1 VIRIKVYNVLLLE
14 AEYRK
19 VLPVVRAFAKK
30 GHNVYTVSLN
40 KFSIGG
46 SSKYVKKNYF
56 VEQLTVQNVL
66 EIVEKHNIDVI
77 IPSNEKSVEL
87 LSSNEDKF
95 TVPLVTPS
103 MESYLICRDKLK
115 TIQFAEK
122 LGVRVPKTFTFKDY
136 EDFKDHFHEIDVS
149 PLVLKPKSSA
159 GSRGLLYIDNKEQLL
174 NTLTKD
180 YIDKYGFPI
189 IQERIPSGGRP
200 VGSSFLYYDGQ
211 EVLCFCHQRLRE
223 YPPSGGPSTLAI
235 SIYDQKALDIGRKLL
250 SNLKWNGLAMVE
262 FKEDP
267 RTSELVLMEI
277 NPRMWGTIGLA
288 IFSGADFTDAIVK
301 VFLENVDPND
311 VDKEYKSG
319 CYFRWVFPGDI
330 MSIMLSKNLTAGQKF
345 RELFRRYD
353 NVTYQIAEKGDVKPI
368 FAMLMYSIA
377 KQFGHIIQ

>member
-1 VIRIKVYNVLLLE
+1 LLE

-40 KFSIGG
+40 RFSIGG
-46 SSKYVKKNYF
+46 SSKYVSKNYF
-56 VEQLTVQNVL
+56 LKELTPENVL
-66 EIVEKHNIDVI
+66 EIAERHNIDVI

-87 LSSNEDKF
+87 LSFNREKF
-95 TVPLVTPS
+95 DIPLITPS
-103 MESYLICRDKLK
+103 IESYLICRDKLK

-122 LGVRVPKTFTFKDY
+122 LGVRVPKTFTFKNY
-136 EDFKDHFHEIDVS
+136 EDFIEHFEQIDVS
-149 PLVLKPKSSA
+149 PLVIKPKSSA
-159 GSRGLLYIDNKEQLL
+159 GSRGLVYINNRDELL
-174 NTLTKD
+174 DILTKE
-180 YIDKYGFPI
+180 YIERYGFPL

-200 VGSSFLYYDGQ
+200 VGSSFLYCNGQ
-211 EVLCFCHQRLRE
+211 EVLGFCHQRIRE
-223 YPPSGGPSTLAI
+223 YPPSGGPSTLAV
-235 SIYDQKALDIGRKLL
+235 SIYDEQALNTGKRLL
-250 SNLKWNGLAMVE
+250 DSLNWNGLAMVE

-301 VFLENVDPND
+301 VFIENVDPND
-311 VDKEYKSG
+311 VDKEYKAG

-330 MSIMLSKNLTAGQKF
+330 MSIMVSKNLTAGQKF

-353 NVTYQIAEKGDVKPI
+353 NVTYQIMEKGDVKPI
-368 FAMLMYSIA
+368 LSTFLYSLA
-377 KQFGHIIQ
+377 RKKII

>member
-1 VIRIKVYNVLLLE
+1 MIRIKVYNVLLLE

-19 VLPVVRAFAKK
+19 VLPVVRTFAKK

-136 EDFKDHFHEIDVS
+136 EDFKDHFDEIDVS

-159 GSRGLLYIDNKEQLL
+159 GSRGLLYINDKEQLL

-180 YIDKYGFPI
+180 YIDKYGFPL
-189 IQERIPSGGRP
+189 IQERIPSEGRP

-223 YPPSGGPSTLAI
+223 YPPSGGPSTLAV
-235 SIYDQKALDIGRKLL
+235 SIYDQEARDIGRKLL

-301 VFLENVDPND
+301 VFLENIAPND
-311 VDKEYKSG
+311 VDKEYKAG

-353 NVTYQIAEKGDVKPI
+353 NVTYQIIEKGDMKPI
-368 FAMLMYSIA
+368 LSTFLYSLA
-377 KQFGHIIQ
+377 RKKII